1 MKLNIRFYSQL
12 LLVTALFFSSLS
24 IGQENPVK
32 PKSDFW
38 EKVRFGGGVGINFR
52 NNATNIAVAPSA
64 LYQPNEYIAFGPGL
78 NYTYQKFNDLST
90 SLFGGSAIF
99 IAKPIDLLQVSV
111 EFEQLRVNRSF
122 EGRPDID
129 AFWNSALFL
138 GAGYN
143 INIGG
148 SRLGAAGIRYNVLF
162 DADSAN
168 RVYSDAW
175 QPFFRVY
182 F

>member
-52 NNATNIAVAPSA
+52 NNSTNIAVAPSA

-99 IAKPIDLLQVSV
+99 IAKPIDLLHLPDLDCTFHKVCPKITK
-111 EFEQLRVNRSF
+111 QLFFIFR
-122 EGRPDID
+122 
-129 AFWNSALFL
+129 
-138 GAGYN
+138 N
-143 INIGG
+143 I
-148 SRLGAAGIRYNVLF
+148 Y
-162 DADSAN
+162 
-168 RVYSDAW
+168 
-175 QPFFRVY
+175 FF
-182 F
+182 